1 MTTPVI
7 NDWKELASRGTDGLA
22 VSLLWS
28 KATDRVRVTVA
39 DEKLDKKFDL
49 DVPGAHALAAFY
61 HPFAYAAG
69 LGACFGDAGS
79 RRGPRLATER
89 STVS

>member
-1 MTTPVI
+1 MTTTAI

-39 DEKLDKKFDL
+39 DERFDEEFDL

-61 HPFAYAAG
+61 HPFAYAAVRG
-69 LGACFGDAGS
+69 LGFASAMRASVDLQ
-79 RRGPRLATER
+79 PQN
-89 STVS
+89 